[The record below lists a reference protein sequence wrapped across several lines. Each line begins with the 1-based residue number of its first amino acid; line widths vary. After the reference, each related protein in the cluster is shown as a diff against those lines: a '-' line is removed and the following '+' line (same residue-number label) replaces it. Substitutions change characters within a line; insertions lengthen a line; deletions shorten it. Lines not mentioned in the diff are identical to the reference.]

1 MSEEPSDQEDD
12 DNDKS
17 RRSNF
22 VDFHIMN
29 SERDMTAE
37 PMFIN
42 VDINGKNV
50 KMEIDTG
57 TYFAVMSESVV
68 NSKFKNVKLSRST
81 TRLVGYENNAMRP
94 LGELKNLKVTLHGKT
109 KLLNCLVLKGNKVPL
124 IGRQ

>member
-1 MSEEPSDQEDD
+1 
-12 DNDKS
+12 
-17 RRSNF
+17 
-22 VDFHIMN
+22 MN

-109 KLLNCLVLKGNKVPL
+109 KLPELPSPEK
-124 IGRQ
+124 RQSTTDWTSVAPRLAHGH